1 MGPRPRYSVSARR
14 RGSSRFGLATSRR
27 PWASQYSRTRW
38 PRLSSRRLR
47 SFTEPKSYRSSL
59 SDDRGELASVDPAS
73 PPADWALLPKR
84 GSMSA
89 VQFLKS
95 PLQGPGPIESPARA
109 PRGRP
114 PLMAFVRDA
123 ETEASLNS
131 CLSHLSLAN
140 AAIKRGGIVRAIQYL
155 DVERSPETIIA
166 DISGIEMPASRVYD
180 LVELCEP
187 GVTVIVVGDR
197 NDIGLYRDLVH
208 AGAGEYIVKPLTV
221 QLLANPLSALPQ
233 RADGSPISR
242 KLGRLV
248 GVAGARGGVGTT
260 TLAIHL
266 ASYLADRQNRRVILL
281 DLDLH
286 TGDCALTLNLKPT
299 PGLREALAN
308 PQRID
313 SVFLERTVVAHG
325 ERLFVL
331 SAEEPLRADAEFTAD
346 AVGTLVAVLRT
357 QFHYIIA
364 DVPRIPTACR
374 QVLDIADVRVIVA
387 DQTLRAVRDTVRLRD
402 ALGEREGKR
411 RDFLVVNRSGEGGPG
426 AMTLEEMG
434 RVRMRPDF
442 IIPFRPKLFTAPG
455 VARLGAFTEAV
466 SALAAEISG
475 RAPER
480 KPWWRRF

>member
-1 MGPRPRYSVSARR
+1 
-14 RGSSRFGLATSRR
+14 
-27 PWASQYSRTRW
+27 
-38 PRLSSRRLR
+38 
-47 SFTEPKSYRSSL
+47 
-59 SDDRGELASVDPAS
+59 
-73 PPADWALLPKR
+73 
-84 GSMSA
+84 
-89 VQFLKS
+89 
-95 PLQGPGPIESPARA
+95 
-109 PRGRP
+109 
-114 PLMAFVRDA
+114 MAFVRDA

-131 CLSHLSLAN
+131 CLSHLSLPN

-187 GVTVIVVGDR
+187 GVTVIMVGDR

-221 QLLANPLSALPQ
+221 QLLANALSALPK

-248 GVAGARGGVGTT
+248 GVVGARGGVGTT

-313 SVFLERTVVAHG
+313 SVFLERTVIVHG

-331 SAEEPLRADAEFTAD
+331 SAEEPLRADAEFTAE
-346 AVGTLVAVLRT
+346 AVGTLVGVLRT

-364 DVPRIPTACR
+364 DVPRIPTPSHR
-374 QVLDIADVRVIVA
+374 HILDLADVRVIVA

-402 ALGEREGKR
+402 ALGERDGKR
-411 RDFLVVNRSGEGGPG
+411 RNFLVVNRSGEGGPG

-434 RVRMRPDF
+434 RVKLHPDF
-442 IIPFRPKLFTAPG
+442 VIPFRPRLFTAPG
-455 VARLGAFTEAV
+455 VARRGAFTEAV
-466 SALAAEISG
+466 SALATEISG

-480 KPWWRRF
+480 KSWWRRF